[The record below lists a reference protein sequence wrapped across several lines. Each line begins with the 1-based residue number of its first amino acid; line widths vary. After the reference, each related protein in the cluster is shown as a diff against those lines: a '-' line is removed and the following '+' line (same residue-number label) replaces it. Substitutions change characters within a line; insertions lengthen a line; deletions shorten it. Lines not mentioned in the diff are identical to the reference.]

1 MSEKKFSTFYLVK
14 NPKRPFWNIV
24 GYDSKGKKLLRSSGT
39 TSKKDSELIG
49 QALVDSDWKEIEGRL
64 TKNPSRVP
72 PEAKALIKKLAAKGT
87 SNKKIAKKVYEK
99 FNLDLSP
106 TTITENTGRTKE
118 VSTPEEIDKYLEKH
132 NLQRGGTPKQKRQ
145 RKNAH
150 LSRKR
155 IKAGNPEITYSYQ
168 DELRNFKKA
177 GLSIDSPEVQKFIE
191 KRTRDKL
198 HSIKSKSKV
207 HSYET
212 VDGEIKAD
220 SKKLVANLFEES
232 DEKEIRALVKNV
244 VVEQAENFFKDGKI
258 PDVDDLDHIF
268 PGGSPKIIDGKL
280 VGGAVSPEGD
290 FQGIGLSNRRNFQAL
305 QRTLNRSLSNVLT
318 PEKLAPLGIG
328 EFKPSTREGSLA
340 RILQL
345 GQSQRG
351 ETDASG
357 KPVRKP
363 TARRGVFLSPFPWV
377 GAATLPLWLLASDRA
392 QAMVDEGEEIVSNAL
407 PEGLLNFGSKA
418 DNAISKT
425 FDMFGANNTASL
437 TPNPMAAMQWLYEG
451 GKQAI
456 PETIGLLNAMIKT
469 PETPEKNL
477 SRLERLRLMQS
488 GRSY

>member
-191 KRTRDKL
+191 KRTRDKI
-198 HSIKSKSKV
+198 HSIKTKSKV
-207 HSYET
+207 YSYET
-212 VDGEIKAD
+212 VGGEIKAD

-280 VGGAVSPEGD
+280 VGGAVSPEGN
-290 FQGIGLSNRRNFQAL
+290 FKGIGLSNRRNFQ
-305 QRTLNRSLSNVLT
+305 
-318 PEKLAPLGIG
+318 G
-328 EFKPSTREGSLA
+328 
-340 RILQL
+340 
-345 GQSQRG
+345 
-351 ETDASG
+351 
-357 KPVRKP
+357 
-363 TARRGVFLSPFPWV
+363 
-377 GAATLPLWLLASDRA
+377 
-392 QAMVDEGEEIVSNAL
+392 
-407 PEGLLNFGSKA
+407 
-418 DNAISKT
+418 
-425 FDMFGANNTASL
+425 
-437 TPNPMAAMQWLYEG
+437 
-451 GKQAI
+451 
-456 PETIGLLNAMIKT
+456 
-469 PETPEKNL
+469 
-477 SRLERLRLMQS
+477 
-488 GRSY
+488 